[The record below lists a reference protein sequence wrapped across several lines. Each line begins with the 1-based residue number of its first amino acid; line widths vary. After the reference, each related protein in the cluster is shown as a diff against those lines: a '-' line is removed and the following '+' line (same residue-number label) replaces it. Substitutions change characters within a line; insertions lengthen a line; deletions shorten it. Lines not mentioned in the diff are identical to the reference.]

1 MTEEEIN
8 VLPIHK
14 YKVASSQR
22 YQQVIEL
29 CRVVGLSDR
38 ISSEGGL
45 TTLVDMPLNSF
56 PSTVAEE
63 AFELKIWMFS
73 TISFSFF
80 TMEAA

>member
-14 YKVASSQR
+14 YKVASSQSGGT
-22 YQQVIEL
+22 
-29 CRVVGLSDR
+29 VGFIR
-38 ISSEGGL
+38 GGL